1 MLIFFLGHFTIGIIL
16 AGIGLYRT
24 KKQGYRIDSEV
35 IDVAVLVTVCGYVS
49 LFIFILE
56 EIKK

>member
-16 AGIGLYRT
+16 AWVGLYRT

-35 IDVAVLVTVCGYVS
+35 IDVAVMVMACGYVS
-49 LFIFILE
+49 LVIFILE